1 MRTINVG
8 DTWTKKT
15 GFLRSFMVIADAILP
30 FLLPLL
36 QQHGLAAVVEAESAL
51 VAAEQASAPAQ
62 AELA

>member
-1 MRTINVG
+1 
-8 DTWTKKT
+8 
-15 GFLRSFMVIADAILP
+15 MVIADAILP